1 MADPTWVDALGAT
14 PFASSLVP
22 LTIRLIPLIPRIAHL
37 ILQFRAT
44 EPTPQSTHEFENNL
58 DQLLRALGR
67 EIVQWVYNHLE
78 PDDPH
83 AMPPHL
89 HFAGDWY
96 RRRKRTPHRNLATL
110 FGTITLW
117 RWLYQPIHGIERSIF
132 PLEIRLGIEA
142 HHATPALA
150 ERVADWA
157 SSCPQNAVLALLQRD
172 HGVSWSIDTL
182 RQVTAAL
189 STGMAPYRHAACVVQ
204 VLTWL
209 EQAHASKGTRKPVL
223 AVGRD
228 GTFVPIRDQASYR
241 EAATATISVHDRSGQ
256 RLGTLYLGRMPEPG
270 QETLSH
276 QLTALIREVVTRWS
290 GPLPRLAYITDAGH
304 HPTEY
309 YNTVLKRM
317 GHPTRPGERLV
328 WEWVV
333 DYYHACE
340 YIHRMAEELFGETR
354 EGHAWAWKMSRWL
367 KSKPHGAFRVLHSAA
382 ALRSRYGLHG
392 SKKRFQKAYDY
403 LAHRLPYL
411 NYRRHRQCHLP
422 IGSGVTEAACKTVFT
437 QRLKQAGM
445 SWSIEGG
452 QVIVD
457 LRVVR
462 LSGVWTQV
470 HRSYL
475 QSKMLPEMRTQQGSG
490 RRKPRKAA

>member
-44 EPTPQSTHEFENNL
+44 EPTPLSTHEFENNL

-96 RRRKRTPHRNLATL
+96 RRRTRTPHRNLATL

-189 STGMAPYRHAACVVQ
+189 STGMAPYRQAACVVQ

-241 EAATATISVHDRSGQ
+241 EAATATLSVHDRSGQ

-270 QETLSH
+270 QETLS
-276 QLTALIREVVTRWS
+276 LIF
-290 GPLPRLAYITDAGH
+290 
-304 HPTEY
+304 
-309 YNTVLKRM
+309 NTTK
-317 GHPTRPGERLV
+317 
-328 WEWVV
+328 
-333 DYYHACE
+333 
-340 YIHRMAEELFGETR
+340 
-354 EGHAWAWKMSRWL
+354 
-367 KSKPHGAFRVLHSAA
+367 
-382 ALRSRYGLHG
+382 
-392 SKKRFQKAYDY
+392 
-403 LAHRLPYL
+403 
-411 NYRRHRQCHLP
+411 
-422 IGSGVTEAACKTVFT
+422 
-437 QRLKQAGM
+437 
-445 SWSIEGG
+445 
-452 QVIVD
+452 
-457 LRVVR
+457 
-462 LSGVWTQV
+462 
-470 HRSYL
+470 
-475 QSKMLPEMRTQQGSG
+475 
-490 RRKPRKAA
+490 